1 MSHIVISLDGNIGA
15 GKSTLLK
22 MIRQCIPEIHI
33 VDEPVD
39 QWTYLVDEHGRNM
52 LELFYEDKKRWG
64 YTFQTCALLTR
75 QKNMENAIRHVN
87 ATSMTSQVLLTER
100 SILTDKHIFAEMLYR
115 TGHLSLLEWKLYNS
129 MFDMIRQQQ
138 SVHGIIYL
146 STSSATSR
154 SRIAMRGR
162 PEEENITMKYLQ
174 ELDKQHQSWIA
185 TTTIPVLTLS
195 TELDSDVD
203 TNIQKIKEFIETL
216 KK

>member
-1 MSHIVISLDGNIGA
+1 
-15 GKSTLLK
+15 
-22 MIRQCIPEIHI
+22 
-33 VDEPVD
+33 
-39 QWTYLVDEHGRNM
+39 
-52 LELFYEDKKRWG
+52 
-64 YTFQTCALLTR
+64 
-75 QKNMENAIRHVN
+75 
-87 ATSMTSQVLLTER
+87 
-100 SILTDKHIFAEMLYR
+100 
-115 TGHLSLLEWKLYNS
+115 
-129 MFDMIRQQQ
+129 MIRQQQ